1 MASHAPPATS
11 HHFQHDF
18 HIIFEPGTEYSGLL
32 VAWNLF
38 PALETLESGILAF
51 NLFLCREAAK
61 TAKKAKKEQEAAD
74 KKRKNAE
81 SKAAAK
87 AARPKGPGGGR
98 RRKKGNGNDTD
109 DDVAEEG
116 KKKKPRT
123 RHQGEFNDSDPALIR
138 TGASLPEIYKVQVTD
153 HFSCFVETIL
163 KGEACVIR
171 CRKGGVRKVL
181 SKSLDLKEEAKDWVN
196 QSSKGMGMKQ
206 ANIADE
212 LRKLNGDIRRN
223 VSFMEKDPLPSL
235 LGLDALLMAGMKAT
249 TAGSDESGS
258 ERCEGAW
265 LFDRNKLQKELVSAS
280 PLGCIAC
287 RTAEKPFVQFRSI
300 NFLSFSL
307 SLSVSSFLPSCGS
320 GPWPG
325 HLG

>member
-98 RRKKGNGNDTD
+98 RRKKGVGNDSD

-123 RHQGEFNDSDPALIR
+123 RNQGEFNDSDPALVR
-138 TGASLPEIYKVQVTD
+138 TGASLPETNKVQITD
-153 HFSCFVETIL
+153 KFSSFVETIL
-163 KGEACVIR
+163 KGDACVLR

-181 SKSLDLKEEAKDWVN
+181 SKSLDLKEETKDWVN

-235 LGLDALLMAGMKAT
+235 LGLDALLMAGMKAS
-249 TAGSDESGS
+249 GESGS

-265 LFDRNKLQKELVSAS
+265 LFDRNKLQKELVSAL

-287 RTAEKPFVQFRSI
+287 RTAEKLEHYSRHVSI
-300 NFLSFSL
+300 F
-307 SLSVSSFLPSCGS
+307 
-320 GPWPG
+320 
-325 HLG
+325 